1 MSSGLCYACTV
12 SNCDACIGVGV
23 NLYCTNCASEYYL
36 AAGACYSC
44 PSNCLECNGG
54 TCTQCSAGYYVSSGA
69 CSSVSTTTTNC
80 DIYSDATTCSSCVS
94 GYYYSNSEC
103 LPCSIL
109 CSTCEGI
116 HFGRCSACNEESS
129 LFNEMCIVDP
139 FPSTSYYRAY
149 VGIPGNLNDLSGGS
163 VECTSFYM
171 GTSISLTL
179 NDFSA
184 YKLELKYMLFS

>member
-1 MSSGLCYACTV
+1 M
-12 SNCDACIGVGV
+12 
-23 NLYCTNCASEYYL
+23 
-36 AAGACYSC
+36 
-44 PSNCLECNGG
+44 
-54 TCTQCSAGYYVSSGA
+54 
-69 CSSVSTTTTNC
+69 
-80 DIYSDATTCSSCVS
+80 
-94 GYYYSNSEC
+94 
-103 LPCSIL
+103 
-109 CSTCEGI
+109 
-116 HFGRCSACNEESS
+116 
-129 LFNEMCIVDP
+129 FNEMCIVDP